1 MTCVWVFVNIRLEL
15 KINGESVPRVPHYW
29 WSGPSGTG
37 AVALHRWGKSPG
49 GEVSQIANQPVRV
62 NNFCDRS
69 DILARVAIVM
79 GSDSDLPVMKD
90 AADVLKSFDIDFEVE
105 ILSAHRLPNETAAF
119 AESAEEKG
127 LQVIIAGAG
136 GAAHLAGV
144 IAAQTTVPV
153 IGVPM
158 MTSTLSGID
167 SLYSMVQMPKG
178 IPVATVAINGAANAA
193 LLAIQIMGTSD
204 SELRRKIKDYRYR
217 LADEVRTKGNRLRDF
232 GIDGYL
238 LQKGGKR

>member
-1 MTCVWVFVNIRLEL
+1 M
-15 KINGESVPRVPHYW
+15 
-29 WSGPSGTG
+29 
-37 AVALHRWGKSPG
+37 
-49 GEVSQIANQPVRV
+49 
-62 NNFCDRS
+62 
-69 DILARVAIVM
+69 ARVAIVM